1 MAADVTY
8 RPASSSGT
16 IGPKW
21 TTNTVLPTLR
31 FSMMNDDDN
40 RDTDLSPI
48 EIDRLARR
56 PRAELALIDAALLSQ
71 VSDEWRKVARVV
83 GMAMLSMPDR
93 PSGVPDVFF
102 AKRVV
107 LLVESGRLEAR
118 GDLRRMRF
126 SEVRFRPT

>member
-1 MAADVTY
+1 
-8 RPASSSGT
+8 
-16 IGPKW
+16 
-21 TTNTVLPTLR
+21 
-31 FSMMNDDDN
+31 MNDDDN

-48 EIDRLARR
+48 EIDRVARL

-126 SEVRFRPT
+126 SEVRFRST